1 MAGIIVSPYRHDAGF
16 DQELT
21 DTEFARG
28 LRALCDRIGAALIMD
43 EVRGGFRLHDGGSWE
58 PIGVRPDLSAWSK
71 AIANGY
77 PLAATLGTG
86 PYADA
91 ASQIFVTGSFW
102 YQAVPHAACVAT
114 LNAVREEGAVDT
126 MVKMG
131 TLLREGLA
139 REAAEAGVAINQ
151 SGPVQ
156 MPNLSFDSDENF
168 ARAQAF
174 CAAAIDHGAIFHPR
188 HNWFVSGAH
197 TTSDVERAV
206 AAGRAGFRAVA
217 EQFGTP

>member
-1 MAGIIVSPYRHDAGF
+1 MRSGAGSGCTTAAAGSRSAS
-16 DQELT
+16 T
-21 DTEFARG
+21 
-28 LRALCDRIGAALIMD
+28 
-43 EVRGGFRLHDGGSWE
+43 
-58 PIGVRPDLSAWSK
+58 PDLSAWSK

-86 PYADA
+86 RYADA

-114 LNAVREEGAVDT
+114 LNAVRDEGAVDT

-151 SGPVQ
+151 TGPVQ
-156 MPNLSFDSDENF
+156 MPNLSFIEDENF
-168 ARAQAF
+168 AKAQAF
-174 CAAAIDHGAIFHPR
+174 CAAAIAHGVIFHPR
-188 HNWFVSGAH
+188 HNWFVSGGAH
-197 TTSDVERAV
+197 RVRRRTRRRRRPGRLPRGGLAV
-206 AAGRAGFRAVA
+206 RH
-217 EQFGTP
+217 